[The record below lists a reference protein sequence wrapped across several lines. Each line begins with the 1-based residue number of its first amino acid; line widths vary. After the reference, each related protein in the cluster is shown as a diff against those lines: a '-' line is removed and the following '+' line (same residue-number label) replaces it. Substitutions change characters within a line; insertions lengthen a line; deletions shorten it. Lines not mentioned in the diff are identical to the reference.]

1 MQRIRPRSQDPR
13 FADKVEMRY
22 LKDVNPLP
30 TGGYMHHKGKI
41 FEVSRY
47 EAERLLR
54 SSVFEMV

>member
-41 FEVSRY
+41 FEV
-47 EAERLLR
+47 
-54 SSVFEMV
+54 